1 MRPYPKNLS
10 FMLDSELSAVHEQL
24 SKLNE
29 WGGAAAAAGLS
40 AGKLLTEGG
49 GQRNL
54 KIASIRLGPLS
65 NSVLEK

>member
-40 AGKLLTEGG
+40 AGKLLTVTAEGG

-54 KIASIRLGPLS
+54 KIANIRLGPFM
-65 NSVLEK
+65 